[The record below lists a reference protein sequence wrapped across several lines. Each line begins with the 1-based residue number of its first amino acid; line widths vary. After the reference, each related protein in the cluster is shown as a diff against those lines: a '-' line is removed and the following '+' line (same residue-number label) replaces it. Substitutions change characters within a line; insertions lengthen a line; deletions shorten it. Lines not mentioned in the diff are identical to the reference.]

1 MTVQLSKGDI
11 AMIRSAAGDLDGA
24 GVARLEAGVIS
35 RLTKMIERGEIRYV
49 SKNTLRAAITSEL
62 NKGK

>member
-1 MTVQLSKGDI
+1 MTIQLSKSDLE
-11 AMIRSAAGDLDGA
+11 MIRTAAGDLDAA
-24 GVARLEAGVIS
+24 GVQALEAGVIS

-62 NKGK
+62 NKG